1 MITTTD
7 LEQLKFPIGK
17 FSKPDSFTKE
27 LLTLFI
33 SDIESFPQK
42 LQQEVAHLNEQQLDT
57 PYRPEGWTIRQ
68 VVHHCADSHMN
79 SIIRFKLALTEEQP
93 VIKPYLEDKWAELQD
108 YKLPIEPSLQLLEG
122 LHFRWAILLKS
133 FNEADLE
140 RKFIHPEHGKEFCLD
155 EAIGMYAWHCN
166 HHLAH
171 ITELKKREG
180 WK

>member
-7 LEQLKFPIGK
+7 IEQLKFPIGK

-27 LLTLFI
+27 LLALFI

-42 LQQEVAHLNEQQLDT
+42 LQQEVAHLNGQQLDT

-93 VIKPYLEDKWAELQD
+93 VIKPYFEDKWAELPD
-108 YKLPIEPSLQLLEG
+108 YKLPIEPSLLLLEG
-122 LHFRWAILLKS
+122 LHFRWTILLKS
-133 FNEADLE
+133 FKEADLE
-140 RKFIHPEHGKEFCLD
+140 KKFIHPEHSKEFRLN

-171 ITELKKREG
+171 VTELKKREG